1 MVLSD
6 ADANSLIIV
15 GAGGFGM
22 MAALVAAGKGISV
35 LLLEKPDKPGGSTA
49 FSSRGIRA
57 AGSRFQ
63 RVLDIEYSP
72 EQYARDILGRN
83 SNESDL
89 ALTQRL
95 ADVARI
101 DFNVG
106 EFLFGHSA
114 RRAHSWA
121 EDKQS
126 ATSCGRRHHGESSRT
141 AFR

>member
-1 MVLSD
+1 MALSD

-15 GAGGFGM
+15 GAGRCGM

-95 ADVARI
+95 A
-101 DFNVG
+101 
-106 EFLFGHSA
+106 
-114 RRAHSWA
+114 
-121 EDKQS
+121 
-126 ATSCGRRHHGESSRT
+126 
-141 AFR
+141 